1 LRQKARGRILG
12 NCRSIGTPDRHH
24 RARGEIGGGTHRTD
38 EVAGTVQHL
47 AHQNV
52 DVVIVPQSAMLI
64 SQTQQIADS
73 ALAKRLPTVYGY
85 REHVVDDGL
94 ISYGVDSPA
103 SVSKKGGILL
113 ANLPAP

>member
-1 LRQKARGRILG
+1 M
-12 NCRSIGTPDRHH
+12 
-24 RARGEIGGGTHRTD
+24 
-38 EVAGTVQHL
+38 QHL

-52 DVVIVPQSAMLI
+52 DVVIVPQSSMLI

-103 SVSKKGGILL
+103 SVSKKGGFRDTPHMLITHG
-113 ANLPAP
+113 

>member
-1 LRQKARGRILG
+1 M
-12 NCRSIGTPDRHH
+12 
-24 RARGEIGGGTHRTD
+24 
-38 EVAGTVQHL
+38 QHL

-94 ISYGVDSPA
+94 ISYGVDSPD
-103 SVSKKGGILL
+103 SVSKKGGF
-113 ANLPAP
+113 

>member
-1 LRQKARGRILG
+1 
-12 NCRSIGTPDRHH
+12 
-24 RARGEIGGGTHRTD
+24 
-38 EVAGTVQHL
+38 
-47 AHQNV
+47 
-52 DVVIVPQSAMLI
+52 MLI

-103 SVSKKGGILL
+103 SVSKKGGFSRHDERFAHPLGEPYHLYMGNSVPDFISY
-113 ANLPAP
+113 

>member
-1 LRQKARGRILG
+1 M
-12 NCRSIGTPDRHH
+12 
-24 RARGEIGGGTHRTD
+24 
-38 EVAGTVQHL
+38 QHL

-94 ISYGVDSPA
+94 ISYGVDSPD
-103 SVSKKGGILL
+103 SVSKKGVCERLRGG
-113 ANLPAP
+113 NSGRAPPIVRRTGS